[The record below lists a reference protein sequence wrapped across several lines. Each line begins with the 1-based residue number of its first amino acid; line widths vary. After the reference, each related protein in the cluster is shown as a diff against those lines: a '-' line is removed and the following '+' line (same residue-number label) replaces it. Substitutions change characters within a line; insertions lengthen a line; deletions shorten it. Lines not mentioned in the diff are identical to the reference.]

1 MGSHF
6 KGPFSLLGYIIL
18 LATLAASPGH
28 TRTLDAED
36 DVAVPAS
43 IPVFALHGATAEEVP
58 SAPTETA
65 IDCSSEKQMVM
76 CGDIPFEDSQ
86 ARHDC
91 CAANREV
98 EPTPEIAAMIAAA
111 EEAQYITAAAAPL
124 NRPDLDTAGAV
135 GRPPAYIYNSTC
147 LNSTIA
153 QVPSFTGT
161 MNGQLF
167 NWTVPVL
174 NPTIISRIKSA
185 AMATLRANNATAWMV
200 NAHNALRRVNATS
213 GFIHPGTAAGPQEL
227 PFLHYKLAIAN
238 PAITIAR
245 NSLLTG
251 SGVPPKNYGSWA
263 PPTNTP
269 LSNYSGPYHV
279 LTVAMKWSGLDGIGA
294 MCPANYPAGAPRN
307 LCGHL
312 AFVELDAVQAYRQAM
327 AWWATNNTGYANN
340 AQRIIEG
347 WITTNRNWG
356 LLNEN
361 GPLEA
366 GWGCA
371 AMAKALE
378 YLKNKQW
385 SGYNPAVEARF
396 MSWFNTV
403 LHPQLDW
410 LVNNTISRTRNG
422 DVNVYSNC
430 KCAPTRQLC
439 SPV

>member
-1 MGSHF
+1 MGSHS
-6 KGPFSLLGYIIL
+6 KRPVSLLACIIL
-18 LATLAASPGH
+18 LATLAASPCQA
-28 TRTLDAED
+28 RTLHQED
-36 DVAVPAS
+36 DIAVPAYVPAFAIHTTS
-43 IPVFALHGATAEEVP
+43 GDALAEDVLFAPVEIE
-58 SAPTETA
+58 
-65 IDCSSEKQMVM
+65 IDCSSEKQVVM
-76 CGDIPFEDSQ
+76 CSDIPFEAAQ
-86 ARHDC
+86 ARRDC

-111 EEAQYITAAAAPL
+111 EEAQYVTAAAAPL
-124 NRPDLDTAGAV
+124 NRPDLDSAGAV
-135 GRPPAYIYNSTC
+135 GRPPAYIYNATC
-147 LNSTIA
+147 LRSTIA

-174 NPTIISRIKSA
+174 NATIISRIKSA
-185 AMATLRANNATAWMV
+185 AMATLQASSATAWMV
-200 NAHNALRRVNATS
+200 NAHNALRKVNTTS

-227 PFLHYKLAIAN
+227 AFLHYKLATAN

-269 LSNYSGPYHV
+269 LSNYTGPYDMA
-279 LTVAMKWSGLDGIGA
+279 TVAMKWAGLDGTGTI
-294 MCPANYPAGAPRN
+294 CPSNYPTGAPRN
-307 LCGHL
+307 QCGHL

-340 AQRIIEG
+340 AQRIIDG
-347 WITTNRNWG
+347 WATDNKNWG
-356 LLNEN
+356 ILREN

-371 AMAKALE
+371 AMAKSLE
-378 YLKNKQW
+378 YLKNKRW

-396 MSWFNTV
+396 MQWFNTV
-403 LHPQLDW
+403 MFPQLDW
-410 LVNNTISRTRNG
+410 LVNNTISRTRG
-422 DVNVYSNC
+422 GEPNVYSNC
-430 KCAPTRQLC
+430 KCALVR
-439 SPV
+439 